1 MTTFKPEVSL
11 GPLTFTSGYAPK
23 AIDGPKREMYVL
35 EHEIPGLEGGIVEY
49 LGSRQPT
56 YRLQGFFAPLND
68 VFNGPSASVLSGA
81 AYVPVT
87 PDAAAAYLMGLRGS
101 GVLLLQVEST
111 WSQYS
116 GYSVWY
122 DQDFYYIKS
131 VNVAMEAGKGYP
143 YYPYTID
150 LLRASTTMYGNT
162 SGVTPFAPVSG
173 ATSGAYFS
181 GYVIGWFLPSGAG
194 SPQGE
199 TIKTL
204 GVYAA
209 TVASG
214 SLAMAVY
221 THSGAMLGQSA
232 LQAVASGWNYF
243 PLNPAFAT
251 TSGAGYYF
259 ALMGSATS
267 ASGYSLLSDSS
278 NGTYSFQS
286 GVPLTS
292 GFPTIF
298 SPQLF
303 SFVASYNLDTVM
315 VAP

>member
-23 AIDGPKREMYVL
+23 AIDGPKRDMHLL
-35 EHEIPGLEGGIVEY
+35 EHEIPGREGGIVEY
-49 LGSRQPT
+49 LGSNQPT

-150 LLRASTTMYGNT
+150 LLRASTLTYGNSSGTNVWTGT
-162 SGVTPFAPVSG
+162 SGGYLSGFVFAWYQSSG
-173 ATSGAYFS
+173 WAK
-181 GYVIGWFLPSGAG
+181 
-194 SPQGE
+194 GE
-199 TIKTL
+199 TINTM
-204 GVYAA
+204 GVYVAA
-209 TVASG
+209 VSSG
-214 SLAMAVY
+214 SLRVAIYDHVGPTLQA
-221 THSGAMLGQSA
+221 QSA
-232 LQAVASGWNYF
+232 VAPAASGWNYF
-243 PLNPAFAT
+243 PLQPSFTT
-251 TSGAGYYF
+251 TSGTGYYLAVMGDQPS
-259 ALMGSATS
+259 ALTLELLV
-267 ASGYSLLSDSS
+267 ASGAASIPVFIS
-278 NGTYSFQS
+278 GTPF
-286 GVPLTS
+286 LS
-292 GFPTIF
+292 GFPSSLTG
-298 SPQLF
+298 SVTNPG
-303 SFVASYNLDTVM
+303 VCLDIVM